1 MKTKYPSMFG
11 VLAALLLVA
20 SFIIP
25 TNLVSPSPVQA
36 DVCRWDT
43 VYMPGEIAA
52 RADLFR
58 GDDTNR
64 VGAERCTD
72 TA

>member
-25 TNLVSPSPVQA
+25 
-36 DVCRWDT
+36 
-43 VYMPGEIAA
+43 
-52 RADLFR
+52 ADLANPSTVEAGVCGGTGSICR
-58 GDDTNR
+58 LEYGQ
-64 VGAERCTD
+64 GRCITRLGGKQD
-72 TA
+72 SREQ